1 MSKLK
6 MQDAGFT
13 IGVNFCITKRD
24 KKTGRVLQ
32 QEKSHNRCL
41 MNQLTGIAKF
51 LNGEFNNTAD
61 TFNRDYFN
69 WIPRYLGIGTNVSAG
84 ESSVG
89 TTVKMTDTRLL
100 NEILPE
106 SGRMKLPETN
116 KIITRAGQA
125 YIQIVIE
132 AYLPNE
138 LFNNMDLREAGLFSK
153 EKGNNCLFRII
164 FPEVHKEEN
173 SVVMISWTI
182 TIISIDSQGD
192 PTVVVDKTDLELAFQ
207 TAMTK
212 LAAIYPNTTDLAKAL
227 YDSTDANSAILVYG
241 DRAATQETVNKCVEK
256 LNKLSNELTG
266 EENINDVE
274 F

>member
-1 MSKLK
+1 

-13 IGVNFCITKRD
+13 IGVNFVITKRD
-24 KKTGRVLQ
+24 KKTGRILQ

-69 WIPRYLGIGTNVSAG
+69 WIPRYLGLGTNIPAG
-84 ESSVG
+84 ETSVG

-100 NEILPE
+100 NEVMPPN
-106 SGRMKLPETN
+106 GRLKLPETN

-138 LFNNMDLREAGLFSK
+138 LFNGSTLREAGLFSK
-153 EKGNNCLFRII
+153 PTGNNCLFRII
-164 FPEVHKEEN
+164 FPDIEKEEN
-173 SVVMISWTI
+173 TVVMVSWTI

-192 PTVVVDKTDLELAFQ
+192 PTVIVDKTDLEIAFQ

-212 LAAIYPNTTDLAKAL
+212 LAEKFPNTAQLAEAL
-227 YDSTDANSAILVYG
+227 YDSTDPNSAIIVYG
-241 DRAATQETVNKCVEK
+241 DRSATQEQVNQCVNTINTLANALVGDEII
-256 LNKLSNELTG
+256 NNE
-266 EENINDVE
+266 E